1 MKHTISV
8 LVENHAGVLSRI
20 SGLFTRR
27 GFNIDSLAVGVTDD
41 PDISRITIIV
51 TCDEHMTEQVEKQ
64 LNKLIEVLKVKT
76 IPDEELIARELMIVK
91 LSADASARRDILTVA
106 EVMEAKI
113 LDITPTTLTLQLADV
128 PQQLE
133 RFVQLVEPYG
143 ILEIA
148 RTGTIALQKG
158 SDTLSFRGKV

>member
-76 IPDEELIARELMIVK
+76 IPDDELIARELMIVK
-91 LSADASARRDILTVA
+91 LSADAAARRDILTVA

>member
-91 LSADASARRDILTVA
+91 LSADAAARRDILTVA

>member
-8 LVENHAGVLSRI
+8 LVENHAGVLSRL

-91 LSADASARRDILTVA
+91 LSADAAARRDILTVA

-158 SDTLSFRGKV
+158 SDTLSRIP

>member
-51 TCDEHMTEQVEKQ
+51 TCDDHMTEQVEKQ

-91 LSADASARRDILTVA
+91 LSADAAARRDILTVA

>member
-76 IPDEELIARELMIVK
+76 IPDEELIARELLIVK